1 MNLAQ
6 SLLAASERHPR
17 LEAFP
22 GLTYADLLPRVARL
36 AGGLHA
42 TPGSRVA
49 VVLDNRL
56 DTALLYWASQW
67 AGAVFVPLSWRL
79 SDEELAY
86 CIADAG
92 AEIVIRDGDPL
103 PDGPEHP
110 GALDRDGARDLTPPL
125 HVGHD
130 RDGRR
135 AFPARMRRIARAA
148 SDRHFTTAT

>member
-1 MNLAQ
+1 M
-6 SLLAASERHPR
+6 
-17 LEAFP
+17 
-22 GLTYADLLPRVARL
+22 TYADLPPSRRPARRRP
-36 AGGLHA
+36 ASP
-42 TPGSRVA
+42 TPGSRIA

-92 AEIVIRDGDPL
+92 AEIVIRDGDQL

-110 GALDRDGARDLTPPL
+110 GALDREGSLNLPPPL
-125 HVGHD
+125 HVRRR
-130 RDGRR
+130 RDARR
-135 AFPARMRRIARAA
+135 AFPARTRPIVRAA
-148 SDRHFTTAT
+148 SGRHFTTAT